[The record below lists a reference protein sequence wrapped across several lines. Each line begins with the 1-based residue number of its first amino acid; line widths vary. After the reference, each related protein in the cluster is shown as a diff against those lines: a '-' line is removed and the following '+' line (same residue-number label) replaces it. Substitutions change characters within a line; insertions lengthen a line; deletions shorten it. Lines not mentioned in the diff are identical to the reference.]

1 MKDRA
6 STDRPLAAP
15 LLAGAA
21 MAAIAVFGLV
31 KLAARADLPP
41 QHLAR
46 PIVALDGTAVRGPS
60 DIRFVLSRKAIGDPV
75 EIRFA
80 PGGPGPDAVKDA
92 VVPYYAQRSFPL
104 PLILLGGVSF
114 LAGFAVLLFRPRDR
128 RARIFYWLSLCF
140 GATVVIGGGTYGLQG
155 RTTHLLPGLLFNIAY
170 PLTLAFLVR
179 FAWSYG
185 PPRPARRLALFWA
198 GPAVLGVTM
207 ASLFLAAELLPSLAA
222 YRVRE
227 VLKHGLRIYVVAMGV
242 YALAEF
248 GRALK
253 TTPSEEDRVEIR
265 GYLVALALGLGPFL
279 AFNQLPLA
287 LTGRPLLP
295 EDFSLVFF
303 LMVPI
308 FMTMAILQFRLL
320 RVNIVFHRGHV
331 YAILTFFTLGLF
343 LLLVEGLKLAFP
355 RATATGNVVLTMA
368 AAVFIAVLL
377 SPGRRRIQ
385 DAIDQLFFRQAYDYR
400 RALQAFK
407 AAAPSVVDAGELA
420 ALFTKTLAG
429 ALPVAMTGLVLD
441 GEAGEGGG
449 PDRILGLD
457 ERASSALAGL
467 PRDAGRPYARAAS
480 VRDVRGLDLSRDE
493 ALAAAGA
500 AAVLPLP
507 PAAGAP
513 PGLAVV
519 GPKSSGHRLTGE
531 DVDFAAALAGELAVN
546 LGRIRIQE
554 EMIYE
559 RASREKTEE
568 LVRLKTE
575 FIASVSHELRTP
587 MTSLRGLSD
596 LLRSGKVDDPAKR
609 ERLLGLMAG
618 ECGRLGRFL
627 TNVLDYGRIE
637 AGARAYDPRPTDL
650 TVLVREVVDLVRESQ
665 AEGEARVRLES
676 PAGPVTVRADADAVR
691 QALLNLID
699 NALKYSPDG
708 ADVLV
713 RLAAGPDAATLAVAD
728 RGIGLEP
735 GDRER
740 IFEPFVRSERAAARA
755 PSGVGLGL
763 RIVRHIMDA
772 HGGRVEVE
780 SEPGRGSTFRLV
792 FPGGPAERATSR

>member
-46 PIVALDGTAVRGPS
+46 TIVALDGAAVRGPS

-80 PGGPGPDAVKDA
+80 PGGPGPDVVNDV
-92 VVPYYAQRSFPL
+92 VVPFYARRSFPL
-104 PLILLGGVSF
+104 PLVLLGGVSF

-128 RARIFYWLSLCF
+128 RARIFYWLSVCF

-155 RTTHLLPGLLFNIAY
+155 RTVHLLPGLLFNIAY

-185 PPRPARRLALFWA
+185 PSRPSRRLALFWA
-198 GPAVLGVTM
+198 VPAGLGVAM
-207 ASLFLAAELLPSLAA
+207 ASLFLAAELLPSLEA
-222 YRVRE
+222 YRLRE

-287 LTGRPLLP
+287 LSGRPLLP
-295 EDFSLVFF
+295 EEFSLVFF

-368 AAVFIAVLL
+368 AAVLIAVLL

-385 DAIDQLFFRQAYDYR
+385 DAVDQLFFRQAYDYR

-407 AAAPSVVDAGELA
+407 AAAPSVVEAGRLA
-420 ALFTKTLAG
+420 DLFAKTLAG
-429 ALPVAMTGLVLD
+429 TLRVSRTGLLLD
-441 GEAGEGGG
+441 GGEGRTGE
-449 PDRILGLD
+449 LD
-457 ERASSALAGL
+457 ERAAAALAGL
-467 PRDAGRPYARAAS
+467 PRDAVRPWARAAA
-480 VRDVRGLDLSRDE
+480 VRDARDLDLSRDE

-500 AAVLPLP
+500 DLVLPLP

-513 PGLAVV
+513 SGLVVV

-531 DVDFAAALAGELAVN
+531 DIDFAAALAGELAVN

-559 RASREKTEE
+559 KASREKTEE

-637 AGARAYDPRPTDL
+637 AGARAYDLRPTDL
-650 TVLVREVVDLVRESQ
+650 AVVVREVVDLVRESQ
-665 AEGEARVRLES
+665 AEGEARVRLDA
-676 PAGPVTVRADADAVR
+676 PAGPVMVRADADAVR

-708 ADVLV
+708 ADVVV
-713 RLAAGPDAATLAVAD
+713 RLAAGPEAATLAVED

-740 IFEPFVRSERAAARA
+740 IFEPFVRCEGAAARA

-772 HGGRVEVE
+772 HGGRAEVE
-780 SEPGRGSTFRLV
+780 SEPGRGSVFRLV
-792 FPGGPAERATSR
+792 FSGGPAERATSR